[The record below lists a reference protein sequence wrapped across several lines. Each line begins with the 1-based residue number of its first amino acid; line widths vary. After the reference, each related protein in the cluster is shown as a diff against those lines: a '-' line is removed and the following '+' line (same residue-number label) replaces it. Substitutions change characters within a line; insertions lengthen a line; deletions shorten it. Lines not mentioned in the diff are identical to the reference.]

1 MGAFQMKILFSTI
14 LFLILVFPLFSE
26 EADSRPKNL
35 SKKDKAMMAVE
46 LSRIHETYITTLL
59 STVRQSSIP
68 EQDKKLFQKYA
79 TPESLMELFIPVYI
93 EMYSDEELD
102 AMIEFY
108 SSPAGKSIISKSQD
122 VINRL
127 REINFD
133 WQNVISEKVRKEKAG
148 ENTNP

>member
-1 MGAFQMKILFSTI
+1 
-14 LFLILVFPLFSE
+14 
-26 EADSRPKNL
+26 
-35 SKKDKAMMAVE
+35 MMAIE
-46 LSRIHETYITTLL
+46 LSRIHETYISTLL
-59 STVRQSSIP
+59 STVRQSSISD
-68 EQDKKLFQKYA
+68 QDKKLFQKYA

-93 EMYSDEELD
+93 EMYTDEELD

-133 WQNVISEKVRKEKAG
+133 WQNAISEKVRKEKAG
-148 ENTNP
+148 ENAKPDY